1 MTKKKATTYKW
12 DEFFRRLKNSVFR
25 PKRQTKDIVFR
36 LVFGND
42 RQALLQLYNVLHG
55 TGYTDPHELQI
66 VTLDNAIYIS
76 RKNDLAFLLAGSIN
90 MYEHQSTLNPNMPV
104 RFLIYLAQEYQLLV
118 ESTDKSL
125 YGSELIPLPTPQCIV
140 FYNGTTDAPDE
151 YELRLSSAFSNQDVE
166 PAAEVV
172 VRGININYGH
182 NEHLMQGCEMLSQYA
197 QFVAVTREYANRYNN
212 REEAMNAAIEYC
224 IVHGILEDILRKH
237 RSQVLGS
244 LLEEFDEK
252 KYARTLR
259 EEGYEAGREAGY
271 ASGKEEGYESGRT
284 DGFSEGE
291 RCGLERGLEQG
302 IERGLEQGAERG
314 RMEKEQE
321 LLRNLINTMQLT
333 ENEARKMLGIHS
345 EE

>member
-1 MTKKKATTYKW
+1 MAKKKVTTYKW
-12 DEFFRRLKNSVFR
+12 DEFVRRLKSSIFR

-55 TGYTDPHELQI
+55 TAYVDPHELQI

-118 ESTDKSL
+118 ESTDRSL
-125 YGSELIPLPTPQCIV
+125 YGSELIPLPTPQCVV
-140 FYNGTTDAPDE
+140 FYNGTTDTPDE

-166 PAAEVV
+166 PAVEVV
-172 VRGININYGH
+172 VKVININYGH
-182 NEHLMQGCEMLSQYA
+182 NEHLMQGCGMLSQYA
-197 QFVAVTREYANRYNN
+197 QFVAVTREYANKYDN

-224 IVHGILEDILRKH
+224 IGHGILEDILRKH

-259 EEGYEAGREAGY
+259 EEGYEAGR
-271 ASGKEEGYESGRT
+271 KEGYVSGRT
-284 DGFSEGE
+284 DGLSEGE
-291 RCGLERGLEQG
+291 SKGSFSML
-302 IERGLEQGAERG
+302 AELVNDG
-314 RMEKEQE
+314 TITIQKAAEKAG
-321 LLRNLINTMQLT
+321 MD
-333 ENEARKMLGIHS
+333 EAAFKKK
-345 EE
+345 

>member
-1 MTKKKATTYKW
+1 MAKMKITTYKW
-12 DEFFRRLKNSVFR
+12 DDFFRRLKNSIFR

-55 TGYTDPHELQI
+55 TAYTDPHELQI

-118 ESTDKSL
+118 ESTDRSL
-125 YGSELIPLPTPQCIV
+125 YGNELIPLPTPQCVV
-140 FYNGTTDAPDE
+140 FYNGTADTPDE

-166 PAAEVV
+166 PAVEVMV
-172 VRGININYGH
+172 KVININYGH
-182 NEHLMQGCEMLSQYA
+182 NEHLMQGCGMLSQYA
-197 QFVAVTREYANRYNN
+197 QFVAVTREYANRYDN

-224 IVHGILEDILRKH
+224 IGHGILEDILRKH

-259 EEGYEAGREAGY
+259 EEGYEAGR
-271 ASGKEEGYESGRT
+271 T

-291 RCGLERGLEQG
+291 RCGLERG
-302 IERGLEQGAERG
+302 IECGKI
-314 RMEKEQE
+314 EKEQE
-321 LLRNLINTMQLT
+321 LLQNLMYTMNLT
-333 ENEARKMLGIHS
+333 EAEAREKLGI
-345 EE
+345 

>member
-1 MTKKKATTYKW
+1 MAKKKTTKYKW
-12 DEFFRRLKNSVFR
+12 DLFFQRLQENIFR
-25 PKRQTKDIVFR
+25 PKRQTKDILFR
-36 LVFGND
+36 LVFGDD
-42 RQALLQLYNVLHG
+42 RQALLQLYNALHG
-55 TGYTDPHELQI
+55 TAYTNPHELQI

-125 YGSELIPLPTPQCIV
+125 YGSELIPLPTPQCVV
-140 FYNGTTDAPDE
+140 FYNGTADTPDE

-166 PAAEVV
+166 PAVEVV
-172 VRGININYGH
+172 VKVININYGH
-182 NEHLMQGCEMLSQYA
+182 NEYLMQGCGMLSQYA
-197 QFVAVTREYANRYNN
+197 QFVAATREYANRYNN

-224 IVHGILEDILRKH
+224 IEHGILEDILRKH

-259 EEGYEAGREAGY
+259 EEGYEAGR
-271 ASGKEEGYESGRT
+271 T
-284 DGFSEGE
+284 DGFTEGE
-291 RCGLERGLEQG
+291 QYGLEQG
-302 IERGLEQGAERG
+302 KNKLLVKLVKDGTLTIQKAAAEAD
-314 RMEKEQE
+314 MTVTQFEEKY
-321 LLRNLINTMQLT
+321 L
-333 ENEARKMLGIHS
+333 K
-345 EE
+345 

>member
-1 MTKKKATTYKW
+1 M
-12 DEFFRRLKNSVFR
+12 FFQRLQENIFR
-25 PKRQTKDIVFR
+25 PKRQTKDILFR
-36 LVFGND
+36 LVFGDD

-55 TGYTDPHELQI
+55 TAYTDPHELQI

-125 YGSELIPLPTPQCIV
+125 YGSEMIPLPTPQCVV
-140 FYNGTTDAPDE
+140 FYNGTADTPDE

-166 PAAEVV
+166 PAVEVV
-172 VRGININYGH
+172 VKVININYGH
-182 NEHLMQGCEMLSQYA
+182 NEYLMQGCGMLSQYA

-224 IVHGILEDILRKH
+224 IAHGILEDILRKH

-259 EEGYEAGREAGY
+259 EEGYEAGR
-271 ASGKEEGYESGRT
+271 T
-284 DGFSEGE
+284 DGFMEGE
-291 RCGLERGLEQG
+291 QHG
-302 IERGLEQGAERG
+302 IERGIAKGAEQERYRLLVKLVKDG
-314 RMEKEQE
+314 NLTIQKAAAEADMTVTQFEEKY
-321 LLRNLINTMQLT
+321 L
-333 ENEARKMLGIHS
+333 K
-345 EE
+345 

>member
-1 MTKKKATTYKW
+1 MAKKKVTTYKW
-12 DEFFRRLKNSVFR
+12 DEFIRRLKSSIFR

-55 TGYTDPHELQI
+55 TAYVDPHELQI

-118 ESTDKSL
+118 ESTDRSL
-125 YGSELIPLPTPQCIV
+125 YGSELIPLPTPQCVV
-140 FYNGTTDAPDE
+140 FYNGTTDTPDE

-166 PAAEVV
+166 PAVEVV
-172 VRGININYGH
+172 VKVININYGH
-182 NEHLMQGCEMLSQYA
+182 NEHLMQGCGMLSQYA
-197 QFVAVTREYANRYNN
+197 QFVAVTREYANKYDN

-224 IVHGILEDILRKH
+224 IGHGILEDILRKH

-259 EEGYEAGREAGY
+259 EEGYEAGR
-271 ASGKEEGYESGRT
+271 T
-284 DGFSEGE
+284 DGFLEGK
-291 RCGLERGLEQG
+291 Q
-302 IERGLEQGAERG
+302 
-314 RMEKEQE
+314 EKERE
-321 LLRNLINTMQLT
+321 LLQNLMSSMNIT
-333 ENEARKMLGIHS
+333 ETEAREKLGIH
-345 EE
+345 

>member
-1 MTKKKATTYKW
+1 MAKKKVTTYTW
-12 DEFFRRLKNSVFR
+12 DMFFKRLQENIFR
-25 PKRQTKDIVFR
+25 PKRQTKDILFR

-55 TGYTDPHELQI
+55 TAYTNPHELQI

-125 YGSELIPLPTPQCIV
+125 YGSEMIPLPTPQCVV
-140 FYNGTTDAPDE
+140 FYNGTADTPDE

-166 PAAEVV
+166 PAVEVV
-172 VRGININYGH
+172 VKVININYGH
-182 NEHLMQGCEMLSQYA
+182 NEYLMQGCGMLSQYA
-197 QFVAVTREYANRYNN
+197 QFVAATREYANKYDN

-224 IVHGILEDILRKH
+224 IEHGILEDILRKH

-259 EEGYEAGREAGY
+259 EEGYEAGR
-271 ASGKEEGYESGRT
+271 T
-284 DGFSEGE
+284 DGFTEGE
-291 RCGLERGLEQG
+291 QYGLEQG
-302 IERGLEQGAERG
+302 KNKLLVKLVKDGTLTIQKAAAEAD
-314 RMEKEQE
+314 MTVTQFEEKY
-321 LLRNLINTMQLT
+321 L
-333 ENEARKMLGIHS
+333 K
-345 EE
+345 

>member
-1 MTKKKATTYKW
+1 MAKKKATTYKW

-118 ESTDKSL
+118 ESNDKSL

-140 FYNGTTDAPDE
+140 FYNGTTDTPDE

-166 PAAEVV
+166 PAVEVMV
-172 VRGININYGH
+172 KVININYGH
-182 NEHLMQGCEMLSQYA
+182 NEHLMQGCGMLSQYA
-197 QFVAVTREYANRYNN
+197 QFVAVTREYANKYDN

-224 IVHGILEDILRKH
+224 IGHGILEDILRKH

-259 EEGYEAGREAGY
+259 EEGYEAGRTD
-271 ASGKEEGYESGRT
+271 GYESGRT

-291 RCGLERGLEQG
+291 RCGLERG
-302 IERGLEQGAERG
+302 IEQGAERG

-321 LLRNLINTMQLT
+321 LLQNLMYTMNIT
-333 ENEARKMLGIHS
+333 EAEAREKLGI
-345 EE
+345 

>member
-1 MTKKKATTYKW
+1 MVKKKVTTYTW
-12 DEFFRRLKNSVFR
+12 DMFFKRLQENIFR
-25 PKRQTKDIVFR
+25 PKRQTKDILFR

-42 RQALLQLYNVLHG
+42 RQALLQLYNALHG
-55 TGYTDPHELQI
+55 TAYTDPHELQI

-125 YGSELIPLPTPQCIV
+125 YGSELIPLPTPQCVV
-140 FYNGTTDAPDE
+140 FYNGTADTPDE

-166 PAAEVV
+166 PAVEVV
-172 VRGININYGH
+172 VNVININYGH
-182 NEHLMQGCEMLSQYA
+182 NEHLMQGCGLLSQYA
-197 QFVAVTREYANRYNN
+197 QFVAATREYANKYDN

-224 IVHGILEDILRKH
+224 IEHGILEDILRKH

-252 KYARTLR
+252 KYAKTLREEGYESGR
-259 EEGYEAGREAGY
+259 EEGYEAGRSDGFTEGEQCGIEQERYRLLIKLVKDGNLTVQKAAAEAGM
-271 ASGKEEGYESGRT
+271 SVSEFEEKY
-284 DGFSEGE
+284 
-291 RCGLERGLEQG
+291 L
-302 IERGLEQGAERG
+302 A
-314 RMEKEQE
+314 
-321 LLRNLINTMQLT
+321 
-333 ENEARKMLGIHS
+333 LGVRYY
-345 EE
+345 

>member
-1 MTKKKATTYKW
+1 MAKKKITTKYKW
-12 DEFFRRLKNSVFR
+12 DLFFQRLQENIFH
-25 PKRQTKDIVFR
+25 PKRQTKDILFR

-55 TGYTDPHELQI
+55 TAYTDPHELQI

-125 YGSELIPLPTPQCIV
+125 YGSELIPLPTPQCVV
-140 FYNGTTDAPDE
+140 FYNGTADTPDE

-166 PAAEVV
+166 PAVEVV
-172 VRGININYGH
+172 VNVININYGH
-182 NEHLMQGCEMLSQYA
+182 NEHLMQGCGLLSQYA
-197 QFVAVTREYANRYNN
+197 QFVAVTREYANKYNN
-212 REEAMNAAIEYC
+212 REESMNAAIEYC
-224 IVHGILEDILRKH
+224 IEHGILEDILRKH

-259 EEGYEAGREAGY
+259 AEGYESGREEGYEAGR
-271 ASGKEEGYESGRT
+271 T
-284 DGFSEGE
+284 DGFTEGE
-291 RCGLERGLEQG
+291 QCGLELG
-302 IERGLEQGAERG
+302 IERGIAKGAEQERYRLLVKLVKDG
-314 RMEKEQE
+314 NLTIQKAAAEADMTVTQFEKKY
-321 LLRNLINTMQLT
+321 L
-333 ENEARKMLGIHS
+333 K
-345 EE
+345 

>member
-1 MTKKKATTYKW
+1 MAKKTTMYKW
-12 DEFFRRLKNSVFR
+12 DLFFRRLRENIFR
-25 PKRQTKDIVFR
+25 PKRQSKDILFR

-55 TGYTDPHELQI
+55 TAYTDPHELQI

-125 YGSELIPLPTPQCIV
+125 YGSELIPLPTPQCVV
-140 FYNGTTDAPDE
+140 FYNGTADTPDE

-172 VRGININYGH
+172 VKVININYGH
-182 NEHLMQGCEMLSQYA
+182 NDHLMQGCGMLSQYA
-197 QFVAVTREYANRYNN
+197 QFVAVTREYANKYDN

-224 IVHGILEDILRKH
+224 IGHGILEDILRKH

-259 EEGYEAGREAGY
+259 EEGYEAGREEGY
-271 ASGKEEGYESGRT
+271 VSGKEEGYASGRT
-284 DGFSEGE
+284 DGLSEGE
-291 RCGLERGLEQG
+291 SKGSFSMLAELVNDGTITIQKAAEKAGMDEATFKKKMNEQ
-302 IERGLEQGAERG
+302 
-314 RMEKEQE
+314 
-321 LLRNLINTMQLT
+321 
-333 ENEARKMLGIHS
+333 
-345 EE
+345 

>member
-1 MTKKKATTYKW
+1 MAKKKVTTYTW
-12 DEFFRRLKNSVFR
+12 DMFFQRLQENIFR
-25 PKRQTKDIVFR
+25 PKRQTKDILFR

-42 RQALLQLYNVLHG
+42 RQALLQLYNALHG
-55 TGYTDPHELQI
+55 TAYTNPHELQI

-125 YGSELIPLPTPQCIV
+125 YGSELIPLPTPQCVV
-140 FYNGTTDAPDE
+140 FYNGTADTPDE

-166 PAAEVV
+166 PAVEVV
-172 VRGININYGH
+172 VNVININYGH
-182 NEHLMQGCEMLSQYA
+182 NEHLMQGCGLLSQYA
-197 QFVAVTREYANRYNN
+197 QFVAVTREYANKYNN
-212 REEAMNAAIEYC
+212 REESMNAAIEYC
-224 IVHGILEDILRKH
+224 IEHGILEDILRKH

-259 EEGYEAGREAGY
+259 AEGYESGREEGYEAGR
-271 ASGKEEGYESGRT
+271 T
-284 DGFSEGE
+284 DGFTEGE
-291 RCGLERGLEQG
+291 QCGLELG
-302 IERGLEQGAERG
+302 IERGIAKGAEQERYRLLVKLVKDG
-314 RMEKEQE
+314 NLTIQKAAAEADMTVTQFEKKY
-321 LLRNLINTMQLT
+321 L
-333 ENEARKMLGIHS
+333 K
-345 EE
+345 

>member
-1 MTKKKATTYKW
+1 MAKKKTTKYKW
-12 DEFFRRLKNSVFR
+12 DLFFQRLQENIFH
-25 PKRQTKDIVFR
+25 PKRQTKDILFR

-55 TGYTDPHELQI
+55 TAYTDPHELQI

-125 YGSELIPLPTPQCIV
+125 YGSELIPLPTPQCVV
-140 FYNGTTDAPDE
+140 FYNGTADTPDE

-166 PAAEVV
+166 PAVEVV
-172 VRGININYGH
+172 VNVININYGH
-182 NEHLMQGCEMLSQYA
+182 NEHLMQGCGLLSQYA
-197 QFVAVTREYANRYNN
+197 QFVAATREYANNYDN

-224 IVHGILEDILRKH
+224 IGHGILEDILRKH

-259 EEGYEAGREAGY
+259 AEGYESGREEGYEAGR
-271 ASGKEEGYESGRT
+271 T
-284 DGFSEGE
+284 DGFTEGE
-291 RCGLERGLEQG
+291 QCGLELG
-302 IERGLEQGAERG
+302 IERGIAKGAEQERYRLLVKLVKDG
-314 RMEKEQE
+314 NLTIQKAAAEADMTVTQFEKKY
-321 LLRNLINTMQLT
+321 L
-333 ENEARKMLGIHS
+333 K
-345 EE
+345 